1 MVKKNAG
8 PFRPAG
14 AAKQTAPA
22 AAPIPTPVPA
32 APVAATTQ
40 SVIKSTP
47 VDQAM
52 RNMAAKPPVQDFES
66 FVNEANEADQR
77 SAVVL
82 PGGAIIEGYTPK
94 QPPWAELDAENA
106 GKAFNLLLSD
116 AAKEALNFLVAKK
129 SYVKARYCK
138 NVIEAAILQE
148 ANELWEEKYGKR

>member
-1 MVKKNAG
+1 
-8 PFRPAG
+8 
-14 AAKQTAPA
+14 
-22 AAPIPTPVPA
+22 
-32 APVAATTQ
+32 
-40 SVIKSTP
+40 
-47 VDQAM
+47 M

-106 GKAFNLLLSD
+106 FNLLLSD